1 MALTLKN
8 DVMFKAVYGR
18 EDEDC
23 KEALI
28 GMLNLILD
36 RKADPIKSVT
46 YRNPFNVRETDSQK
60 EGILDIK
67 AETDR
72 GELLDIEMQF
82 AEDDE
87 IIERN
92 LYYHCGIVTQG
103 LAAGEKYG
111 KLKKTISI
119 LLLNFTRSEK
129 SEKFHT
135 RFMLKEPDTG
145 EILTELFQMHYIEL
159 PKVNPEGKPVSELS
173 DVEQFLEYL
182 KYAGEPGKEEYVEE
196 LKRQGGKE
204 IQMTDTIM
212 HKVTEDELLKEKAI
226 ARDKF
231 LHWQASIER
240 QRKRQEAEKA
250 ELLQQLEKVE
260 AEKCQLE
267 KMNQHLKV
275 TSLHLETTSSQT
287 SSQLKRAIQSM
298 AAAGMNAAQIAETI
312 GMQEAEVEQ
321 YLS

>member
-36 RKADPIKSVT
+36 RKTDPIKSVT

-82 AEDDE
+82 AEDGE

-92 LYYHCGIVTQG
+92 LYYHCGMVTRG

-111 KLKKTISI
+111 TLKKTISI
-119 LLLNFTRSEK
+119 SILNYALPRMGGE
-129 SEKFHT
+129 FHT
-135 RFMLKEPDTG
+135 CHILRKKQTG
-145 EILTELFQMHYIEL
+145 ETLTNLMQFHYIEL
-159 PKVNPEGKPVSELS
+159 PKVNQDKLPVAALTE
-173 DVEQFLEYL
+173 VERFLEYL
-182 KYAGEPGKEEYVEE
+182 KYAGEPGWEDYVEE
-196 LKRQGGKE
+196 LRRQGGRE
-204 IQMTDTIM
+204 IQMTDAIM
-212 HKVTEDELLKEKAI
+212 REVTQEEILREKAI

-231 LHWQASIER
+231 LHWQASCQRENKKLKGELEEANGKLEETGARLQEMSTQLRHMIQSLAAQGMDMVEIAEITDMEER
-240 QRKRQEAEKA
+240 QIKA
-250 ELLQQLEKVE
+250 
-260 AEKCQLE
+260 
-267 KMNQHLKV
+267 
-275 TSLHLETTSSQT
+275 
-287 SSQLKRAIQSM
+287 
-298 AAAGMNAAQIAETI
+298 
-312 GMQEAEVEQ
+312 
-321 YLS
+321 YL

>member
-36 RKADPIKSVT
+36 RKTDPIKSVT

-92 LYYHCGIVTQG
+92 LYYHCGMVTQG

-129 SEKFHT
+129 NGKFHT

-145 EILTELFQMHYIEL
+145 ELLTELFQLHYIEL
-159 PKVNPEGKPVSELS
+159 PKVNPEGKPASELS
-173 DVEQFLEYL
+173 DVERFLEYL
-182 KYAGEPGKEEYVEE
+182 KYAGELGKEEYVEE

-212 HKVTEDELLKEKAI
+212 RKVTEDEFVKEKAI

-250 ELLQQLEKVE
+250 ELLQQL
-260 AEKCQLE
+260 AEFAEIKR
-267 KMNQHLKV
+267 
-275 TSLHLETTSSQT
+275 
-287 SSQLKRAIQSM
+287 QLKHAIQGM